1 VGLGYETPISDAAI
15 PPSGDEPESFSI
27 ILRASDESEIEIPYT
42 GNLRPHIRMG
52 VIGVEPGS
60 ALAQAFPHFMV
71 RPILSRTSKLVME
84 LTPSNIDNIC
94 QTPISYV
101 DGVDSLGHGSGT
113 YKRWITHMIPRIMT
127 ENYDATHTPASE
139 IVTQGVD
146 GYGFVFMTP
155 YEQLPYDLVIG
166 PIIEHVESR
175 SSARRFANSGLEL
188 SDLKF
193 ENCNDLSIFPNI
205 VYSIY
210 NHHNSQFDKQ
220 VDIVLY
226 PEDYA
231 EIISESSGESS
242 CVAHIR
248 STDDQYESGIIGSNI
263 VRAINT
269 HFDSTNGKIGF
280 CDTAI

>member
-1 VGLGYETPISDAAI
+1 
-15 PPSGDEPESFSI
+15 
-27 ILRASDESEIEIPYT
+27 
-42 GNLRPHIRMG
+42 
-52 VIGVEPGS
+52 
-60 ALAQAFPHFMV
+60 
-71 RPILSRTSKLVME
+71 
-84 LTPSNIDNIC
+84 
-94 QTPISYV
+94 
-101 DGVDSLGHGSGT
+101 
-113 YKRWITHMIPRIMT
+113 
-127 ENYDATHTPASE
+127 
-139 IVTQGVD
+139 
-146 GYGFVFMTP
+146 
-155 YEQLPYDLVIG
+155 
-166 PIIEHVESR
+166 
-175 SSARRFANSGLEL
+175 LEL